1 MVEGDAELVA
11 QSLSGNRGAYGELVR
26 RHVAWV
32 GAAAAGVLGDLTVA
46 CDVVCESFRRAY
58 VSLANLPD
66 RRSFCPWLY
75 TITQRTALDWLRHH
89 QESQDTSAMR
99 PVGEGRADERLR
111 LLAEVLALPP
121 HFREAILLH
130 HVGGR
135 SAAEI
140 ADLTGG
146 VAADAESRLRRAE
159 QALAQRQTDPA
170 RVAEALRQHP
180 FGGELAEATI
190 RQLPAFAQEATDPAL
205 RTRVARYQ
213 RRALAIGVLAAALAA
228 AALVVVVLTLIR
240 RKPAVAHRERTEGPV
255 QLEGHLAAGSWVRTP
270 LGSSVALRLSDGS
283 RVIVRG
289 NSSLL
294 LQQPRR
300 LYLARGDIWLKA
312 KDSHEPFEIS
322 APVGGVT
329 CRGAE
334 LVVRSS
340 DEITRVAVR
349 AGGARL
355 HGGQGTAAV
364 VAGQVAL
371 TAEGRGPAVV
381 EGAAA
386 EALFAWVDGFLA
398 RTGREPVASGRP
410 PPSSPTP
417 AAGKAPPVPA
427 SGR

>member
-1 MVEGDAELVA
+1 MGSGRRTSTEPYGPLRRVA
-11 QSLSGNRGAYGELVR
+11 DQRGV
-26 RHVAWV
+26 
-32 GAAAAGVLGDLTVA
+32 
-46 CDVVCESFRRAY
+46 
-58 VSLANLPD
+58 
-66 RRSFCPWLY
+66 
-75 TITQRTALDWLRHH
+75 
-89 QESQDTSAMR
+89 
-99 PVGEGRADERLR
+99 
-111 LLAEVLALPP
+111 EVLALPP

-146 VAADAESRLRRAE
+146 AAADAESRLRRAQ

-180 FGGELAEATI
+180 FGDELAEAAI

-205 RTRVARYQ
+205 PTRVARYQ
-213 RRALAIGVLAAALAA
+213 RRAMAAGVLAAALAA
-228 AALVVVVLTLIR
+228 VALVVVVLTLIDR
-240 RKPAVAHRERTEGPV
+240 RPAVAHPERTEGPV

-300 LYLARGDIWLKA
+300 LHLARGEIWLKVEGA
-312 KDSHEPFEIS
+312 REPFEIS

-329 CRGAE
+329 CRGGE

-349 AGGARL
+349 AGGAGL
-355 HGGQGTAAV
+355 HGGQGTARV
-364 VAGQVAL
+364 GAGQVAL

-381 EGAAA
+381 EGAEA
-386 EALFAWVDGFLA
+386 EALFAWADDFLA
-398 RTGREPVASGRP
+398 RNGREPVAPGP
-410 PPSSPTP
+410 PPP
-417 AAGKAPPVPA
+417 
-427 SGR
+427 